1 MKESKIALKESQR
14 VREAAL
20 ELLLV
25 SQLLQPRPVAVGD
38 GQLGGAG
45 RHHKAEYLLLLGLG
59 SHLTGPVALT
69 QY

>member
-25 SQLLQPRPVAVGD
+25 SQLLQPRPVGVGVGE

-45 RHHKAEYLLLLGLG
+45 RHHKHKAELLLAGCC
-59 SHLTGPVALT
+59 S
-69 QY
+69 